1 MPPRQYVRKPK
12 PKSKP
17 SPYRK
22 RTIKRRTMRPRTLR
36 IQDDTVVRINPGKA
50 RVQKWMKNTPLN
62 IPGNP
67 SVAGTNGFN
76 IALGTTAYAQSGSMT
91 FDPSGNFGNFSGP
104 ISSTAGFASLSTQT
118 LPEWTSLGNLYGQYK
133 VNKITLKFSLS
144 STGSAQS
151 GNGPQAT
158 LFMRYNDEYTPGAPN
173 PTSISEE
180 KNWIR
185 KTFTVEKPTF
195 NYSFYPKVLALYD
208 NLGLATTDARATRS
222 MPWTNMNAP
231 VEILGMK
238 FYFNVPAASATS
250 YINCDVQYDISFKE
264 QT

>member
-1 MPPRQYVRKPK
+1 MVYHGVPRKFKPK
-12 PKSKP
+12 QKRSV
-17 SPYRK
+17 RK
-22 RTIKRRTMRPRTLR
+22 RTSTKRRSMPRR
-36 IQDDTVVRINPGKA
+36 IAIQDDTVVKINPGKA

-62 IPGNP
+62 IMGVP
-67 SVAGTNGFN
+67 STAGTNGFS
-76 IALGTTAYAQSGSMT
+76 IQLGATSYAQSGSMT

-104 ISSTAGFASLSTQT
+104 VSSTTGFASLSSQT
-118 LPEWTSLGNLYGQYK
+118 LPEWTSLGNLYAQYK
-133 VNKITLKFSLS
+133 VNKITLKFSLA
-144 STGSAQS
+144 STGTAQS

-195 NYSFYPKVLALYD
+195 NYSFYPKVFQLYD
-208 NLGLATTDARATRS
+208 NLGIVTTDARVTRS
-222 MPWTNMNAP
+222 MPWTNMNSPA
-231 VEILGMK
+231 EILGMK
-238 FYFNVPAASATS
+238 FYFNVPGASASS
-250 YINCDVQYDISFKE
+250 YIHCDVQYDISFKE